1 MTEEKSEQQSQ
12 TVALKYGLIVVV
24 LIAVVSWLVMQG
36 DEPKQEPEVA
46 KPIEQPIE
54 EMQVQAPAV
63 VASELEESEPEQLP
77 IEPEVDLTSPEEPET
92 VILEAEPEVV
102 KPKIESEPVQAITEI
117 VEEEPEPEPV
127 SQHYSNWLLP
137 KLDQLLVEPDLL
149 SLIIKPQVV
158 ENFVVFID
166 NAAAGSVA
174 RDFSILKAPKG
185 KFSVTQPQMAEF
197 GKMTYVADEKSYD
210 RYNLHAQVLTLIP
223 TDFLVEIYQ
232 KLQPDMEQAYQQIGY
247 SDFDFNEKLLVVIDQ
262 MLSVPVLIEAPALV
276 SPSAMYEYA
285 DPELESLNDLQKL
298 LLRMG
303 PDNVRLV
310 QSKLR
315 ELQNELTK

>member
-36 DEPKQEPEVA
+36 DEPNQEPVIA
-46 KPIEQPIE
+46 KPIELPME
-54 EMQVQAPAV
+54 ETQVQAPAV
-63 VASELEESEPEQLP
+63 VASELEKSEPEQLP

-92 VILEAEPEVV
+92 FILEAEPEVM
-102 KPKIESEPVQAITEI
+102 KPEIESEPVQAITEI
-117 VEEEPEPEPV
+117 VEEEPEPV
-127 SQHYSNWLLP
+127 SQHYSDWLLP

-174 RDFSILKAPKG
+174 RDFSILKSPEG

-197 GKMTYVADEKSYD
+197 GKMTYLADEESYD

-232 KLQPDMEQAYQQIGY
+232 KLQPDMEQVYQQIGY

-262 MLSVPVLIEAPALV
+262 MLSVPVLAQAPALV